1 MGTLTFYINF
11 RTQDYS
17 HRDVDIRKTITPL
30 SKEKPYSQDLEEIK
44 KPING
49 KTSKIHSEEE
59 CISEE
64 STHSIH
70 DKASKPKRKEGKTK
84 EGAIYC
90 VCSFQS
96 YENGMIVC
104 LECKRFSHAECYGV
118 SDIEVKHICGT
129 CAKKK
134 GIQCTSVNVKEFI
147 EKENKRQKDHSNFA
161 FGLMLRRVLNSVLKE
176 EYKSTQPGLEPGVDF
191 LRIRFGMST
200 SYANKMALHLVQN
213 GYVNFFGGFKVDNNR
228 IKQFL
233 YPENGNEDQELLSVN
248 DSRAITPPIKESK
261 NGGVGAK
268 NRGTRKEIT
277 FTPDRYGEQ
286 ELEVALVSKEKE
298 KEDTPNDSK
307 DETGGSR
314 NHEDYEDLGEG
325 SSRNPNFTDSFQKS
339 FKKHFLWPSR
349 FLERET
355 RRQGEPVEPIE
366 VGNIGKHSKRAFY
379 GQILESSGPR
389 LNSKEKIGYN
399 IVFSV
404 GRNGESVQVWSFGT
418 EEEINNLSKL
428 IVEDKY
434 MVFWSYEVFPK
445 NSNKIETTS
454 DWCVKIQPKSRNFA
468 PVIVTRKYVNPEDT
482 PGEEMEKFS
491 EKFSQV
497 TNRKPVPRKKELSSK
512 QKKEFT
518 GDPSQPK
525 IHRFL
530 NVSDDKLQLS
540 TSPLGSNTSTSAQ
553 ESTTCSTDRRSTRKR
568 KNQKLS
574 TDRDSSTGSNTSRR
588 SKRISIFTSSSNSD

>member
-1 MGTLTFYINF
+1 M
-11 RTQDYS
+11 
-17 HRDVDIRKTITPL
+17 
-30 SKEKPYSQDLEEIK
+30 SKEKQYSQDLEEIK
-44 KPING
+44 EPING
-49 KTSKIHSEEE
+49 KNLKIHSEEE

-64 STHSIH
+64 STQSIH
-70 DKASKPKRKEGKTK
+70 DKASKPKKKEGKTK
-84 EGAIYC
+84 EGTIYC

-134 GIQCTSVNVKEFI
+134 SIQCTSDNVKEFI

-161 FGLMLRRVLNSVLKE
+161 FGLMLRRVLNSILKE
-176 EYKSTQPGLEPGVDF
+176 EYKSTQPGLEPGVNF

-233 YPENGNEDQELLSVN
+233 YPENGNEDQELLIVN

-277 FTPDRYGEQ
+277 FTPDRYEEQ
-286 ELEVALVSKEKE
+286 ETEVALVSTEKE
-298 KEDTPNDSK
+298 KEDTPNDPNDSN
-307 DETGGSR
+307 DETERSR
-314 NHEDYEDLGEG
+314 NREDYEDLGEG
-325 SSRNPNFTDSFQKS
+325 SSRNPNFTDSFQKLY
-339 FKKHFLWPSR
+339 KKQFLWPSR

-418 EEEINNLSKL
+418 EEEIINLSKL

-454 DWCVKIQPKSRNFA
+454 DWCVKIQSKSRNSA
-468 PVIVTRKYVNPEDT
+468 PVIVTWKYVNSEDE
-482 PGEEMEKFS
+482 PGEKW
-491 EKFSQV
+491 KNSQ
-497 TNRKPVPRKKELSSK
+497 RS
-512 QKKEFT
+512 
-518 GDPSQPK
+518 
-525 IHRFL
+525 FL
-530 NVSDDKLQLS
+530 K
-540 TSPLGSNTSTSAQ
+540 
-553 ESTTCSTDRRSTRKR
+553 
-568 KNQKLS
+568 
-574 TDRDSSTGSNTSRR
+574 
-588 SKRISIFTSSSNSD
+588 